1 LRGASTRAHII
12 GKISKSIKKEKHT
25 ENDKKKSK
33 ALKTN
38 CTKSMSKEQFYGS
51 DNDDGW
57 DSDKMNESGSSPFRE
72 KMAIFSPLH
81 SHMTRNIN

>member
-1 LRGASTRAHII
+1 
-12 GKISKSIKKEKHT
+12 
-25 ENDKKKSK
+25 
-33 ALKTN
+33 
-38 CTKSMSKEQFYGS
+38 MSKEQFYGS